1 MKKFRGLI
9 ISIVLLASLSML
21 AGCNGTP
28 KASSSE
34 AMNPESSV
42 TEEATPSEKTEEEG
56 NEWPR
61 TYVDV
66 LGREVVLE
74 KKPEKVALLFFRNF
88 EHLFLLGES
97 PVAAT
102 DLNVL
107 DEWESLAPYQDN
119 AIEDI
124 GSINSPNIEK
134 LLEIDPDLI
143 IAVSNRYEEYNGQLD
158 KIAPV
163 ITVDSNENNWQGALR
178 EYGKIFGKE
187 QKAEEEIARIEAL
200 VTDSKEQL
208 KAYSDKTFG
217 VTMLGDKQY
226 WAFTTQFV
234 YNKDNGLGLNP
245 PTPYVDMSSK
255 GEVISM
261 EGLTEMNP
269 DYMFVADIGGSSK
282 KLNSYLKDLESDSVW
297 NSLQSVKNKHMY
309 PLDSSI
315 AAGGPL
321 AIELGVKTIVENV
334 VAQ

>member
-1 MKKFRGLI
+1 MKRLMGLI
-9 ISIVLLASLSML
+9 VSIALLASMGIL
-21 AGCNGTP
+21 AGCTGTP
-28 KASSSE
+28 KANSSE
-34 AMNPESSV
+34 SPNLASSV
-42 TEEATPSEKTEEEG
+42 TEVANSENNEVEANK
-56 NEWPR
+56 WPR

-88 EHLFLLGES
+88 EHLFLLDES
-97 PVAAT
+97 PVVAT
-102 DLNVL
+102 DINVL
-107 DEWESLAPYQDN
+107 DEWESLAPYKNN

-124 GSINSPNIEK
+124 GSITSPNIEK
-134 LLEIDPDLI
+134 LLEIEPDLI
-143 IAVSNRYEEYNGQLD
+143 IAVSSRYESYNGQLD

-187 QKAEEEIARIEAL
+187 QKAEEEIARIEGFVAE
-200 VTDSKEQL
+200 SREQL
-208 KAYSDKTFG
+208 QAYSDKTFG

-261 EGLTEMNP
+261 EGLAAMDP
-269 DYMFVADIGGSSK
+269 DYMFVADIGGSSE
-282 KLNSYLKDLESDSVW
+282 KLNSYLKALEADSVW
-297 NSLQSVKNKHMY
+297 NSLQSVKDKHMF

-321 AIELGVKTIVENV
+321 AIELGVQTIVENILS
-334 VAQ
+334 Q